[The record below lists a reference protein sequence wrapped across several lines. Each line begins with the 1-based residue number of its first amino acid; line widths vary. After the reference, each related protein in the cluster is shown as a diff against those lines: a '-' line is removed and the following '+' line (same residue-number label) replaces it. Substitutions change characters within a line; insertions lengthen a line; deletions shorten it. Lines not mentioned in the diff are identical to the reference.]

1 METRTYR
8 VPGVHCGHCQATVT
22 EELEAVHGVESVGVD
37 LNIKVVT
44 VTGEALDDR
53 ALRAAIDRA
62 GYEVE
67 A

>member
-1 METRTYR
+1 
-8 VPGVHCGHCQATVT
+8 VHCGHCQAAVT
-22 EELEAVHGVESVGVD
+22 EELEAVRGVESVGLD
-37 LNIKVVT
+37 LNTKVVT

-53 ALRAAIDRA
+53 ALRAAIESA